1 MAIFK
6 DIDSPSLQ
14 ALLSYTGVVLVD
26 VRSDDEVARGII
38 RDAIHIPLH
47 LLPLQAHNLEGDAPL
62 VFYCHSGVRSAQACG
77 YMAQLDRE
85 NLFNLRGGV
94 LGWCGAGFVLEPKK

>member
-14 ALLSYTGVVLVD
+14 ALLSNTRVVLVD
-26 VRSDDEVARGII
+26 VRSDDEVARGMI

-47 LLPLQAHNLEGDAPL
+47 LLPLQAQSLAGDAPL
-62 VFYCHSGVRSAQACG
+62 VFYCHSGIRSAQACG

-94 LGWCGAGFVLEPKK
+94 LGWDAAGFVLESRN